1 MSQQEWLN
9 IFGNNLVS
17 ILEEEQISQKELSIL
32 TGLSESTISRYI
44 NKLQM
49 PTVRAIINISY
60 ALDWSFEDMLNY
72 GDIIDD
78 VQKENK

>member
-1 MSQQEWLN
+1 MSQQEWLD
-9 IFGNNLVS
+9 IFGDNLAN
-17 ILEEEQISQKELSIL
+17 ILEEEKISQKELSRL
-32 TGLSESTISRYI
+32 TGLSESTISKYV

-72 GDIIDD
+72 GDIIEDI
-78 VQKENK
+78 

>member
-1 MSQQEWLN
+1 MSQQEWLD
-9 IFGNNLVS
+9 IFGDNLVS
-17 ILEEEQISQKELSIL
+17 ILEEEQISQKELSRL

-72 GDIIDD
+72 GDIIEDI
-78 VQKENK
+78 

>member
-1 MSQQEWLN
+1 MSQQEWLD
-9 IFGNNLVS
+9 IFGDNLVS
-17 ILEEEQISQKELSIL
+17 ILEEQRISQKELSRL

-49 PTVRAIINISY
+49 PNMRAIINISY

-72 GDIIDD
+72 GDIIEDI
-78 VQKENK
+78 

>member
-1 MSQQEWLN
+1 MSQQEWLD
-9 IFGNNLVS
+9 IFGDNLAN
-17 ILEEEQISQKELSIL
+17 ILEEEQISQKELSRL

-72 GDIIDD
+72 GDIIEDI
-78 VQKENK
+78 

>member
-1 MSQQEWLN
+1 MSQQEWLD
-9 IFGNNLVS
+9 IFGDNLAN
-17 ILEEEQISQKELSIL
+17 ILEEERISQRELSRL
-32 TGLSESTISRYI
+32 TGISESTISKYI

-72 GDIIDD
+72 GDIIEDI
-78 VQKENK
+78 

>member
-1 MSQQEWLN
+1 MSQQEWLD
-9 IFGNNLVS
+9 IFGDNLAS
-17 ILEEEQISQKELSIL
+17 ILEEQRISQKELSRL
-32 TGLSESTISRYI
+32 TGLSESTISKYI

-72 GDIIDD
+72 GDIIEDI
-78 VQKENK
+78 

>member
-1 MSQQEWLN
+1 MGQQEWLD
-9 IFGNNLVS
+9 IFGDNLAS
-17 ILEEEQISQKELSIL
+17 ILEEESISQKELSRL

-49 PTVRAIINISY
+49 PTVRAIINISF

-72 GDIIDD
+72 GAMLEEI
-78 VQKENK
+78 

>member
-1 MSQQEWLN
+1 MSQQEWLD
-9 IFGNNLVS
+9 IFGDNLAS
-17 ILEEEQISQKELSIL
+17 ILEEERISQKELSRL

-49 PTVRAIINISY
+49 PNVRAIINISY

-72 GDIIDD
+72 GDIIEDI
-78 VQKENK
+78 

>member
-9 IFGNNLVS
+9 IFVDNLVS
-17 ILEEEQISQKELSIL
+17 ILEEEQVSQKELSRL

-72 GDIIDD
+72 GDIIEDI
-78 VQKENK
+78 

>member
-1 MSQQEWLN
+1 MSQQEWLD
-9 IFGNNLVS
+9 IFGDNLAN
-17 ILEEEQISQKELSIL
+17 ILEEERISQKELSRL

-72 GDIIDD
+72 GDIIEDI
-78 VQKENK
+78 

>member
-9 IFGNNLVS
+9 IFGDNLVS
-17 ILEEEQISQKELSIL
+17 ILEEEQISQKELSRL

-49 PTVRAIINISY
+49 PAVRAIINISY

-72 GDIIDD
+72 GDIIEDI
-78 VQKENK
+78 

>member
-1 MSQQEWLN
+1 MSQQEWLD
-9 IFGNNLVS
+9 IFGDNLAN
-17 ILEEEQISQKELSIL
+17 ILEEEKISQKELSRL
-32 TGLSESTISRYI
+32 TGLSESTISKYI

-72 GDIIDD
+72 GSMLDEI
-78 VQKENK
+78 

>member
-1 MSQQEWLN
+1 MSQQEWLD
-9 IFGNNLVS
+9 IFGDNLAN
-17 ILEEEQISQKELSIL
+17 ILEEEKISQKELSRL
-32 TGLSESTISRYI
+32 TGLSESTISKYI

-72 GDIIDD
+72 GDIVED
-78 VQKENK
+78 V

>member
-1 MSQQEWLN
+1 MSQQEWLD
-9 IFGNNLVS
+9 IFGDNLAS
-17 ILEEEQISQKELSIL
+17 ILEEEKISQRELSRL
-32 TGLSESTISRYI
+32 TGLSESTISKYI

-72 GDIIDD
+72 GDIIED
-78 VQKENK
+78 V

>member
-9 IFGNNLVS
+9 IFGDNLAS
-17 ILEEEQISQKELSIL
+17 ILEEEGISQRELARL
-32 TGLSESTISRYI
+32 TGLNESTISKYI

-72 GDIIDD
+72 GDIIEDI
-78 VQKENK
+78 

>member
-1 MSQQEWLN
+1 MNETIGQQEWLD
-9 IFGNNLVS
+9 IFGDNLAS
-17 ILEEEQISQKELSIL
+17 ILEEESISQKELSRL

-49 PTVRAIINISY
+49 PTVRAIINISF

-72 GDIIDD
+72 GAMLEEI
-78 VQKENK
+78 

>member
-1 MSQQEWLN
+1 MNQQEWLN
-9 IFGNNLVS
+9 IFGDNLVS
-17 ILEEEQISQKELSIL
+17 ILEEEQISQKELSRL

-72 GDIIDD
+72 GDIIEDI
-78 VQKENK
+78 

>member
-1 MSQQEWLN
+1 MSQQEWLD
-9 IFGNNLVS
+9 IFGDNLAN
-17 ILEEEQISQKELSIL
+17 ILEEERISQKELSRL

-72 GDIIDD
+72 GDIIED
-78 VQKENK
+78 V